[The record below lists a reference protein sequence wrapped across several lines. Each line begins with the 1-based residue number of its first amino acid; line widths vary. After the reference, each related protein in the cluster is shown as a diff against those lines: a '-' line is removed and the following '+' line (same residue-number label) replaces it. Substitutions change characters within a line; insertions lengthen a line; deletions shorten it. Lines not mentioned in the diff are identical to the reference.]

1 MARKMDVESYI
12 KFRDWIP
19 VRCYE
24 KDGRDFVDWCYLGK
38 ERLIEPFFDDSV
50 QKRFR
55 EPFNLL
61 FRHQTPL
68 EFLGDIDEVY
78 QGLKPTGFIF
88 HLSRCG
94 STLISQMLA
103 AMPENIVISE
113 ASPIDYVLRKASLS
127 EDERV
132 IRLRW
137 VINALGQKRSDS
149 EQNYF
154 IKFDTWNTLSIDIVQ
169 KAFPDVPWIFL
180 YRNPAEIIVSQIRQ
194 PGAQMIRGL
203 IKEILPELRFD
214 EVLQLS
220 SEEYCARVIG
230 KICKS
235 VLEHLSIGEGLPVNY
250 VELPEIMYS
259 KIQQHFQIEFSEEQ
273 IDLMASASKFNAK
286 TPVVKFVSDADS
298 KRSSVNEVITKAA
311 EKHVDP
317 FYEAIEAIRKKA

>member
-1 MARKMDVESYI
+1 MARKMDIESYI

-24 KDGRDFVDWCYLGK
+24 KDGQDFVDWCHLGK

-68 EFLGDIDEVY
+68 EFLGDIDEAY

-113 ASPIDYVLRKASLS
+113 ASPIDYVLRKAKLS
-127 EDERV
+127 EEKRID
-132 IRLRW
+132 RLRW
-137 VINALGQKRSDS
+137 VINALGQKRSDK

-154 IKFDTWNTLSIDIVQ
+154 IKFDTWNTLSIDIIQ

-180 YRNPAEIIVSQIRQ
+180 YRNPAEIIVSHIRQ

-203 IKEILPELRFD
+203 IKEILPELSFD
-214 EVLQLS
+214 EILQLS
-220 SEEYCARVIG
+220 SEEYCARILG
-230 KICKS
+230 NICKC
-235 VLEHLSIGEGLPVNY
+235 VLETLSICEGLAVNY
-250 VELPEIMYS
+250 TELPEIMYS
-259 KIQQHFQIEFSEEQ
+259 KIPRHFQIEFSREQ
-273 IDLMASASKFNAK
+273 IDLMTSASKFNAK
-286 TPVVKFVSDADS
+286 TPVIKFVSDTDS
-298 KRSSVNEVITKAA
+298 KQSDVNEAITKAA
-311 EKHVDP
+311 EKFVDP
-317 FYEAIEAIRKKA
+317 FYEALESIRKKA